1 MIYAACAATLVACPS
16 NPRETEKSQKRVD
29 LAKDLLAQG
38 QDAAAESEGKKA
50 VAFDARN
57 EEAHQI
63 LGKIFIVRANRNVG
77 LIEREGCLEG
87 TVADGLRAEANA
99 DMRRADEYLARAV
112 ELAPD
117 LGEAWMDR
125 SVIAIYFQDW
135 DKAIEYGQKAL
146 AGLAKLQNEALA
158 RANLGWAHF
167 QRGDLARAAQ
177 ELLQAT
183 QREHSFCLGNYRLGE
198 VLFQQKEYEDA
209 AERLAPFLDPTTCPI
224 QQLFYLMGNTYLRL
238 NDPQSA
244 AKQLDMC
251 IAMAPRSCVARQCD
265 KALKQLTP

>member
-198 VLFQQKEYEDA
+198 VLFQQGVRGRGGA
-209 AERLAPFLDPTTCPI
+209 AGAV
-224 QQLFYLMGNTYLRL
+224 
-238 NDPQSA
+238 
-244 AKQLDMC
+244 
-251 IAMAPRSCVARQCD
+251 PRSHD
-265 KALKQLTP
+265 

>member
-158 RANLGWAHF
+158 RAGPTSS
-167 QRGDLARAAQ
+167 G
-177 ELLQAT
+177 AT
-183 QREHSFCLGNYRLGE
+183 SR
-198 VLFQQKEYEDA
+198 
-209 AERLAPFLDPTTCPI
+209 
-224 QQLFYLMGNTYLRL
+224 
-238 NDPQSA
+238 
-244 AKQLDMC
+244 
-251 IAMAPRSCVARQCD
+251 APRRSSCRRRSASSASAWATTASARSCSSRRSTRTRRSGWRRSSIPRR
-265 KALKQLTP
+265 ARSSSSST